1 MVKIREASKS
11 ELSNILQLWN
21 DAELIH
27 KPLGRDRLENLQNQM
42 NASNFCILL
51 AEQNSLLIGSVMVTH
66 DGRKG
71 WINRL
76 AMLKKFRNQGIA
88 MALIKEAER
97 WLSDQDI
104 EIYAALIDDPND
116 PSMNLFS
123 KAGYTKHTDIIYF
136 TKKKYRDV

>member
-76 AMLKKFRNQGIA
+76 VVLKKFRNQGIA